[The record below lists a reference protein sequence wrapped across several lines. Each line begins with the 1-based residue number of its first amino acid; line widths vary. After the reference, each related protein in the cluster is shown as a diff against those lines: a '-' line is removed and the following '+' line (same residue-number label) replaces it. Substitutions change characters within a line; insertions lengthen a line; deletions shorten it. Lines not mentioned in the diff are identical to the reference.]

1 MKLNLG
7 KKPIPFINLQLMK
20 RRSLIK
26 SVAAAAIGAPLV
38 SFNKPESSNNLSLK
52 KIKHNPIGVS
62 TYSFWQFNG
71 QETPIEYCI
80 DKASEFGFDGI
91 ELLLIQM
98 ESEKNNYLQRLKKRA
113 FDSGLD
119 IMGLSTH
126 QSFVSPDASKR
137 KENIELTKHQ
147 IEVAYSLGI
156 PTIRINTG
164 RWGTTKPIGDKSE
177 FDVLM
182 DNKGVES
189 IIDGY
194 TEEEGFKWVIDSI
207 EQCIP
212 TAEKCGVVLGL
223 ENHWGLGLTSKGVMK
238 IVNAIN
244 SPWLSVTLDTGNF
257 FDNREEQLAEL
268 APHTCLIQAKTYY
281 GGAKWPAFDQINIDY
296 KSIGELMR
304 KNNYKGYISL
314 EFEGNEDAN
323 SAIPKSLEL
332 LRNSFYYN
340 LS

>member
-1 MKLNLG
+1 
-7 KKPIPFINLQLMK
+7 MK

-26 SVAAAAIGAPLV
+26 SIAAASIGAPLV
-38 SFNKPESSNNLSLK
+38 SFNKLERSNNLSLK

-71 QETPIEYCI
+71 RETPIEYCI

-98 ESEKNNYLQRLKKRA
+98 ESEENGYLQKLKKRA

-164 RWGTTKPIGDKSE
+164 RWGTTKPIGNKSE

-189 IIDGY
+189 VIDGY
-194 TEEEGFKWVIDSI
+194 SEEEGFKWVIDSI

-238 IVNAIN
+238 IVNAID

-323 SAIPKSLEL
+323 TAIPKSLEL

>member
-1 MKLNLG
+1 
-7 KKPIPFINLQLMK
+7 MK

-238 IVNAIN
+238 IVNAID

>member
-1 MKLNLG
+1 
-7 KKPIPFINLQLMK
+7 MK

-26 SVAAAAIGAPLV
+26 TIASASVGLPFLNHSKIKNIPV
-38 SFNKPESSNNLSLK
+38 KNSN
-52 KIKHNPIGVS
+52 KIKHNPIAAS

-71 QETPIEYCI
+71 SETPIEYCI
-80 DKASEFGFDGI
+80 EKTAEFGFDGI

-98 ESEKNNYLQRLKKRA
+98 ESEKNSYLQSIKKRSFHA
-113 FDSGLD
+113 GLD

-126 QSFVSPDASKR
+126 QSFVSPDANKR
-137 KENIELTKHQ
+137 IENIELTKHQ

-164 RWGTTKPIGDKSE
+164 RWGTTKPIGNKSA

-182 DNKGVES
+182 DNKGIEP
-189 IIDGY
+189 IINGF

-207 EQCIP
+207 SKCIP

-223 ENHWGLGLTSKGVMK
+223 ENHWGLGLTSNGVMK
-238 IVNAIN
+238 IVNAID

-257 FDNREEQLAEL
+257 FDNREAQLAEL

-296 KSIGELMR
+296 KSLGELMR
-304 KNNYKGYISL
+304 KNKYKGYISL

-323 SAIPKSLEL
+323 IAVPKSLEL
-332 LRNSFYYN
+332 LRKSFYYN